1 MKILLAEDD
10 ANLSIITQLCL
21 EKMGGHEVDVKADGE
36 LALHAAL
43 AGTYDLILLDGMMPK
58 LTGLQVAA
66 SLQSSGKAFAP
77 IIFLSAKNQ
86 AKDIQEFLKFGIG
99 YIPKP
104 FDPQS
109 MCDMINDILAKNKG
123 ASA

>member
-1 MKILLAEDD
+1 
-10 ANLSIITQLCL
+10 
-21 EKMGGHEVDVKADGE
+21 VDVKSDGD
-36 LALHAAL
+36 LALKAAL
-43 AGTYDLILLDGMMPK
+43 ANTYDLILLDGMMPK
-58 LTGLQVAA
+58 LTGLQVAEA
-66 SLQSSGKAFAP
+66 LITSGQDIAP

-109 MCDMINDILAKNKG
+109 MCNMIAIELKL
-123 ASA
+123 